1 MIIHAEITGIT
12 LLLVIGLI
20 MGIIALK
27 RKKKWSSPK
36 SSVKLFKRPQFLC
49 PQLLFL

>member
-1 MIIHAEITGIT
+1 MTIHAEITGIT

-27 RKKKWSSPK
+27 RKKKS
-36 SSVKLFKRPQFLC
+36 
-49 PQLLFL
+49 